1 MCNLQTE
8 NKFWKDTFNAFQG
21 IQERLEIKDGIN
33 DMYVNPYGGTNLK
46 VTGKLF
52 FINPRIKRA

>member
-33 DMYVNPYGGTNLK
+33 EYVCKPVWWNK
-46 VTGKLF
+46 SKSD
-52 FINPRIKRA
+52 R